1 MIGQICCYAAASNV
15 NIMNIVVPPP
25 SRSLLHVNAS
35 HIPSP
40 APGSPAVSAPRLVAV
55 LLRPLI
61 WTHEFYFPPL
71 APFVQNAV
79 MICNQPL
86 KIVFRRSFITQMIT
100 RGISGYT
107 ICSFVKIYDPSH
119 AACGCLHQFLWSWFD
134 VCKMSKMWKLED
146 FWKME
151 ISGESSQQIILRGQL

>member
-1 MIGQICCYAAASNV
+1 
-15 NIMNIVVPPP
+15 MNIVEPPP
-25 SRSLLHVNAS
+25 SRSLHHVNAS
-35 HIPSP
+35 HIPEPSTQH
-40 APGSPAVSAPRLVAV
+40 PAVSAPRPVAV

-119 AACGCLHQFLWSWFD
+119 AACGCLDQFLWSWFD

-151 ISGESSQQIILRGQL
+151 ISQESSQQIILRWPFINVKYDPD